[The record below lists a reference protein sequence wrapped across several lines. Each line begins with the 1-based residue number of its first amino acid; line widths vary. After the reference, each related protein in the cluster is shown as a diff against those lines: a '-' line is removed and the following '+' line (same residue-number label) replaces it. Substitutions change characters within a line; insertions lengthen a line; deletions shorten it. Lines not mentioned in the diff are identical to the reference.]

1 MIKKLVKHGNSQA
14 IMIEKAILDLL
25 NIDMD
30 TELEVTTDG
39 TSLTITPRE
48 KIFNKA
54 LNNTFETHRKSLKKL
69 ADK

>member
-1 MIKKLVKHGNSQA
+1 MIKKLTKHGNSQA
-14 IMIEKAILDLL
+14 LMLEKPVLDLL

-39 TSLTITPRE
+39 KSLTITPRE

-54 LNNTFETHRKSLKKL
+54 MNETFSTHSKSLKKL
-69 ADK
+69 ADS

>member
-25 NIDMD
+25 NIDMN

-48 KIFNKA
+48 KIFKQG
-54 LNNTFETHRKSLKKL
+54 FEQNL
-69 ADK
+69 